1 MPADDVAKFVSSVL
15 SAFSLAVAQTF
26 WIGVV
31 GAVLAV
37 VAAIGM
43 KELALRQQ
51 TGAQAKAEA
60 KADAAAAADGG
71 RPAIPAAD

>member
-1 MPADDVAKFVSSVL
+1 MSSVL
-15 SAFSLAVAQTF
+15 SAFSLAVSQTF
-26 WIGVV
+26 WIGVI

-51 TGAQAKAEA
+51 TPAQAAAAA
-60 KADAAAAADGG
+60 KADAATADGG